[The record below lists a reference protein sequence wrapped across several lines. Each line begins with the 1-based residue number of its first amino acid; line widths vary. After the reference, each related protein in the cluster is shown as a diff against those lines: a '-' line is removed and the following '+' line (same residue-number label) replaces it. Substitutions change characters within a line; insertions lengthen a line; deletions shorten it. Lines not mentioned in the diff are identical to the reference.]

1 MSKIT
6 KRIISAILALVLTF
20 SVLTVMP
27 FAANADIAVKAEQV
41 TYLQGETFKATIYFP
56 SKCNKVAALDLQL
69 KYDKAK
75 LELVS
80 MEKGDGLEKA
90 IDAQINGKVYSE
102 NSKVAGVI
110 SWTLAGTNN
119 FDFSG
124 DFAVITFKVRSTA
137 ANGKTTLDLVV
148 NNAANSGYV
157 DLTSSFAAA
166 DAEFDIVRNSINDFV
181 FELNSDRSGYIVKAY
196 QCNTVS
202 ELVIPSEYKDLP
214 VVGIANG
221 VFDKHVELVKI
232 TLPEHLEYI
241 GDNAFSNCIRLVEIS
256 IPDTVTSIGVNAF
269 SSCSALEKVK
279 LPLGLKKI
287 EANTFYSCI
296 FLDSIEIPFN
306 VTEIDKAAFYN
317 CIVLRSVKI
326 SKNTT
331 KIAGGAFGKCSAG
344 GIEFTTVEGNTYL
357 PTIIGTE
364 DSEYPNSTIKFVED
378 ISLGKAST
386 VDKLDYTGAPLTPEV
401 KVELTNGKAVVKG
414 TDYNVV
420 YVNNVRAGTAKVYVV
435 GIDGYGEGYNLEFE
449 VYCDHANIK
458 KTVVKKATCTEDGY
472 FSCKCQ
478 NCGKTSQEKIPATG
492 HPSGEWVFDKRP
504 TYNKTGI
511 KHRVCTVCNA
521 KYDLNTVAAKVVPD
535 VDESG
540 KVDSVDALLV
550 LQHTVGKEVYVSP
563 NGLLNADPTGD
574 GAINSTDALVILKIT
589 VGKITLD

>member
-102 NSKVAGVI
+102 NSKTAGVI

-202 ELVIPSEYKDLP
+202 ELVIPSEY
-214 VVGIANG
+214 
-221 VFDKHVELVKI
+221 
-232 TLPEHLEYI
+232 
-241 GDNAFSNCIRLVEIS
+241 
-256 IPDTVTSIGVNAF
+256 
-269 SSCSALEKVK
+269 
-279 LPLGLKKI
+279 
-287 EANTFYSCI
+287 
-296 FLDSIEIPFN
+296 
-306 VTEIDKAAFYN
+306 
-317 CIVLRSVKI
+317 
-326 SKNTT
+326 
-331 KIAGGAFGKCSAG
+331 
-344 GIEFTTVEGNTYL
+344 
-357 PTIIGTE
+357 
-364 DSEYPNSTIKFVED
+364 
-378 ISLGKAST
+378 
-386 VDKLDYTGAPLTPEV
+386 
-401 KVELTNGKAVVKG
+401 
-414 TDYNVV
+414 
-420 YVNNVRAGTAKVYVV
+420 
-435 GIDGYGEGYNLEFE
+435 
-449 VYCDHANIK
+449 
-458 KTVVKKATCTEDGY
+458 
-472 FSCKCQ
+472 
-478 NCGKTSQEKIPATG
+478 
-492 HPSGEWVFDKRP
+492 
-504 TYNKTGI
+504 
-511 KHRVCTVCNA
+511 
-521 KYDLNTVAAKVVPD
+521 
-535 VDESG
+535 
-540 KVDSVDALLV
+540 
-550 LQHTVGKEVYVSP
+550 
-563 NGLLNADPTGD
+563 
-574 GAINSTDALVILKIT
+574 
-589 VGKITLD
+589 

>member
-102 NSKVAGVI
+102 NSKTAGVI

-166 DAEFDIVRNSINDFV
+166 DAEFDIVRNSINDIV

-287 EANTFYSCI
+287 EANTFYSCL

-306 VTEIDKAAFYN
+306 VTEIDKTAFYN

-378 ISLGKAST
+378 ISLG
-386 VDKLDYTGAPLTPEV
+386 APLTPEV

-449 VYCDHANIK
+449 VHCDHANIK